1 MKNVDRPA
9 VRVAVCSKTAG
20 PTEFSQLVKAGR
32 FKSSVIVG
40 ECCNMEVRVE
50 LSGAVKV
57 SEDGR
62 GLPAMSACLRLL
74 HFVIAVTGCLQQIAD
89 EQKSNADETGRMK
102 VGVVYCR

>member
-1 MKNVDRPA
+1 
-9 VRVAVCSKTAG
+9 
-20 PTEFSQLVKAGR
+20 
-32 FKSSVIVG
+32 
-40 ECCNMEVRVE
+40 MEVRVE

-89 EQKSNADETGRMK
+89 EQKSNADEKPGRMK

>member
-1 MKNVDRPA
+1 VDRLA
-9 VRVAVCSKTAG
+9 VRVAVCSEIAG
-20 PTEFSQLVKAGR
+20 PAEFSQLVK
-32 FKSSVIVG
+32 SSATVG
-40 ECCNMEVRVE
+40 ECRNMEVRVE

-89 EQKSNADETGRMK
+89 EQKSNADEKPGRMK